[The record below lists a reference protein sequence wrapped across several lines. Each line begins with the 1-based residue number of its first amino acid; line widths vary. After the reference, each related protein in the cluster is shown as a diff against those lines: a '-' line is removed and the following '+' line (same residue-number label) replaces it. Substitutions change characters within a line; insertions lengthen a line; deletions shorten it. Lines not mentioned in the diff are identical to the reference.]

1 MPAAAMLEAIDSS
14 QSAAEKAARARRNG
28 RRNGRRNSAVAWN
41 IKFQAHITEIF
52 ETVENEL
59 LSVDGRQ
66 AGGMGVT
73 EAGVNTRCVIPPAY
87 VTNSSC
93 RM

>member
-28 RRNGRRNSAVAWN
+28 RRNSPIAYN
-41 IKFQAHITEIF
+41 IKFQAHVTEIF

-73 EAGVNTRCVIPPAY
+73 EAGVNARCVIPPAY

-93 RM
+93 RR

>member
-28 RRNGRRNSAVAWN
+28 RRTVQLLGTLS
-41 IKFQAHITEIF
+41 FQAHVTEIF

-59 LSVDGRQ
+59 LSVDGKQ
-66 AGGMGVT
+66 AGDMGVT
-73 EAGVNTRCVIPPAY
+73 EAGVKARCVIPPAY
-87 VTNSSC
+87 GTNSSL
-93 RM
+93 RR

>member
-1 MPAAAMLEAIDSS
+1 MT
-14 QSAAEKAARARRNG
+14 AARAQRRKPPERVEMDVG
-28 RRNGRRNSAVAWN
+28 TVQLLGTSSFHAYV
-41 IKFQAHITEIF
+41 TENF

-73 EAGVNTRCVIPPAY
+73 EAGVKARCVIPPAY
-87 VTNSSC
+87 VRNSSL
-93 RM
+93 RR

>member
-28 RRNGRRNSAVAWN
+28 RRNSPAVGTSSFHAYV
-41 IKFQAHITEIF
+41 TENF

-73 EAGVNTRCVIPPAY
+73 EAGVKARCVIPPAY
-87 VTNSSC
+87 ARNSSF
-93 RM
+93 RR

>member
-1 MPAAAMLEAIDSS
+1 MT
-14 QSAAEKAARARRNG
+14 AARAQRRKPPERVEMDVG
-28 RRNGRRNSAVAWN
+28 MDVGTVQLGTLS
-41 IKFQAHITEIF
+41 FQAHVTEIF

-73 EAGVNTRCVIPPAY
+73 EAGVKARCVIPPAY
-87 VTNSSC
+87 VRNSSC
-93 RM
+93 RR